1 MDARFVDRL
10 PDIALFLRI
19 AESDSLSAAARASG
33 ISVARLSRRLAALE
47 GALGV
52 KLIDRTPRRFA
63 LTAEG
68 DAYVEKLRLPM
79 NELGD
84 AIAAVTEAGREPH
97 GTLRLSASADFG
109 ATFLSPLI
117 AEFAKIYPHVGF
129 DIDLTPRRV
138 DVASERF
145 DAAIRIGPLE
155 DSTLTSRRFATVPVY
170 LYASPDYLAR
180 FGRPEHPSE
189 LANHACLPLPHMRG
203 RARLE
208 RDGERVEV
216 SMPGRVQVNN
226 LVMLRRL
233 CGDGLGIA
241 ALNPLTAA
249 EGGAHCPVQRV
260 LEGWRLEPATFYFLT
275 PGRLLPTRT
284 RAFFD
289 FARTRLEA
297 QGF

>member
-1 MDARFVDRL
+1 MDARLIDRL
-10 PDIALFLRI
+10 ADLALFLTI
-19 AESDSLSAAARASG
+19 AEADSLSAAARASG

-47 GALGV
+47 AAYGV
-52 KLIDRTPRRFA
+52 KLIDRTSRRFA

-84 AIAAVTEAGREPH
+84 AVSVLTEEGREPR

-109 ATFLSPLI
+109 ATFLSPII
-117 AEFAKIYPHVGF
+117 AAFAEAYPKVAF
-129 DIDLTPRRV
+129 DIDLTPRQV
-138 DVASERF
+138 DVAAERF
-145 DAAIRIGPLE
+145 DAAIRIGPLQ
-155 DSTLTSRRFATVPVY
+155 DSTLTSRRFATVPSY
-170 LYASPDYLAR
+170 LYASPGYIAR
-180 FGRPEHPSE
+180 FGRPEHPSD
-189 LANHACLPLPHMRG
+189 LARHSCLPLPHMRG
-203 RARLE
+203 RAKLE
-208 RDGERVEV
+208 RDGEQVEV
-216 SMPGRVQVNN
+216 AMPGRVHVNN

-233 CGDGLGIA
+233 CGEGLGVA

-249 EGGAHCPVQRV
+249 EGGAHCPVERV
-260 LEGWRLEPATFYFLT
+260 LETWRLEPAIFYFLT

-289 FARTRLEA
+289 FARGRLEA

>member
-1 MDARFVDRL
+1 MDARLIDQL
-10 PDIALFLRI
+10 PDLALFLTI
-19 AESDSLSAAARASG
+19 AEADSLSAAARASG
-33 ISVARLSRRLAALE
+33 VSVARLSRRLASLE
-47 GALGV
+47 AALGV
-52 KLIDRTPRRFA
+52 KLIDRTTRRFA

-68 DAYVEKLRLPM
+68 EAYVAKLRLPM
-79 NELGD
+79 SELGE
-84 AIAAVTEAGREPH
+84 AVSALTEAAREPR

-117 AEFAKIYPHVGF
+117 AEFAQAHPQVAF

-138 DVASERF
+138 DVAAERF
-145 DAAIRIGPLE
+145 DAAIRVGPLE
-155 DSTLTSRRFATVPVY
+155 DSTLTSRRFATVPAY
-170 LYASPDYLAR
+170 LYASAAYIAR

-189 LANHACLPLPHMRG
+189 LVRHACLPLPHMRG

-208 RDGERVEV
+208 RGGERIEV
-216 SMPGRVQVNN
+216 AMPGRVQVNN

-233 CGDGLGIA
+233 CGEGLGIA

-249 EGGAHCPVQRV
+249 EGGAHCPVERV
-260 LEGWRLEPATFYFLT
+260 LETWRLEPATFYFLT

-284 RAFFD
+284 RAFFE
-289 FARTRLEA
+289 FARSRLEA